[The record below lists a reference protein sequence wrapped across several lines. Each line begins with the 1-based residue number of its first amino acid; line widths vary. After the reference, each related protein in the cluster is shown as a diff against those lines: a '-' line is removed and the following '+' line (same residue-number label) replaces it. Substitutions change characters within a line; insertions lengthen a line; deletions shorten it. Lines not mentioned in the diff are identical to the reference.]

1 MFSDFAFVA
10 ASNATDAGSPFAGP
24 VITSTPSRLPQ
35 VANCSTAAA
44 RKVSAAAS
52 KTDLF
57 CPFRYETNFAVEVVF
72 PVPFTPTIIIV
83 VGRSVVTAKPRLL
96 LHSQLLRALV
106 IAASNSSPLDFLA
119 ISIISAAFLAPK
131 SEDISDSSISA
142 QSLLEVEPPR
152 IF

>member
-10 ASNATDAGSPFAGP
+10 ASNATDAGSPLFGP

-35 VANCSTAAA
+35 VTNCSTAAA

-57 CPFRYETNFAVEVVF
+57 SAFRYETNFAVEVVF
-72 PVPFTPTIIIV
+72 PVPFTPTIITV
-83 VGRSVVTAKPRLL
+83 VGRSLFTAKLRLL
-96 LHSQLLRALV
+96 LLNQILSALV
-106 IAASNSSPLDFLA
+106 IAVSISSPLDFFA
-119 ISIISAAFLAPK
+119 ISIISAAFLAPR
-131 SEDISDSSISA
+131 SEAISASSTSA